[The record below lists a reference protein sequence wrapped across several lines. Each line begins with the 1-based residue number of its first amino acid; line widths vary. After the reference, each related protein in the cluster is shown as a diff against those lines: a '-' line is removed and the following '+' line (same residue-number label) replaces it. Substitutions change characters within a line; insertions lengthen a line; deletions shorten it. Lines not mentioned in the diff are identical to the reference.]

1 VAVKASFLIKVA
13 LPKHLSQFRVFVVLV
28 VAVGYT
34 TNDVVYRW
42 NTARQVAIAEDMKL
56 SQFDLIATPSANQ
69 TDILQSGRT
78 GVALCAI
85 CKYSCNMTEH
95 TARCV

>member
-1 VAVKASFLIKVA
+1 
-13 LPKHLSQFRVFVVLV
+13 VLVV

-42 NTARQVAIAEDMKL
+42 NVARKVDIAVDMKL

-69 TDILQSGRT
+69 TDALQSGRT
-78 GVALCAI
+78 GLVLFTI
-85 CKYSCNMTEH
+85 CKYSCSMTEYISRRH
-95 TARCV
+95 LIRVNLITDYVMKVQ